1 MACSKPGGSVYGDVG
16 GPRFGEEPRGV
27 PGLPSHSETQ
37 NLYFF
42 QYSRHQLLKLTSNL
56 FLNWTQV
63 PTQDPPWT
71 GSLLQGV

>member
-1 MACSKPGGSVYGDVG
+1 MGMWAARGLVKNPGVSPVFPLI
-16 GPRFGEEPRGV
+16 PR
-27 PGLPSHSETQ
+27 TQ

-42 QYSRHQLLKLTSNL
+42 QYSWHQLLKLTANL

>member
-1 MACSKPGGSVYGDVG
+1 MGMWAARGLVKNPGVSPVFPLI
-16 GPRFGEEPRGV
+16 PRPRTFI
-27 PGLPSHSETQ
+27 SSSTQ
-37 NLYFF
+37 G
-42 QYSRHQLLKLTSNL
+42 HQLLKLIANL